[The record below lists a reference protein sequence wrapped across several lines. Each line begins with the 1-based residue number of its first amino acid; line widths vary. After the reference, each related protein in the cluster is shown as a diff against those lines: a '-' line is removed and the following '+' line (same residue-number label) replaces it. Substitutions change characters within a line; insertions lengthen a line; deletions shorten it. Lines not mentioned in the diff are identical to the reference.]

1 MYERF
6 TDRARKVMQ
15 LANQEAQRF
24 NHEYIGTEHILLGLV
39 KEGSGVAA
47 NVLKNLDVDLRKIR
61 LEVEKIVQSGP
72 DMVTMGKLP
81 QTPRAKKVIEYS
93 MEEARNLN
101 HNYVGTEHILL
112 GLLREQEGV
121 AAQVLMNL
129 GLKLEDVREEVLNL
143 LGHGM
148 ETSEGGERAPSSGGG
163 GGGGGKGGKSKTPA
177 LDSFGRDLTELARQ
191 GKLDPV
197 IGRTNEIERV
207 IQILSRRQK
216 NNPVLLGEAGVGKT
230 AIVEGFAQMV
240 VENNVPELLRD
251 KRIVVLDLAMMVA
264 GTKYRGQFEERIKA
278 VMNEVRRAKNT
289 ILFIDELHTLVG
301 AGGAEGAI
309 DASNVLKPALSRGE
323 LQCIGATTLD
333 EYRKYIEKD
342 GALERRFQTV
352 LVEPPSPD
360 EAVEILRGLR
370 DRYEAHHRV
379 RITDEGLKA
388 AVELSSRYITGR
400 CLPDKAIDVIDEAGA
415 RIRLKSMVRPP
426 DLKDLEEE
434 IERLNQAKEEA
445 VASQDFE
452 KAASLR
458 DKADKKKKEKDNLSR
473 DWREKAQES
482 DGLVDEE
489 VIAEVV
495 SKMTGIPL
503 QRLDSVTHVYMQPEE
518 KRLQLKEDSQDVV
531 VPPEVIEKLKPLLMP
546 AIVQERAN
554 TLVKDKDVA
563 RSQEEIREQSE
574 NKPATGLR
582 AHELQDKL
590 KELLTRKEYELY
602 EPKIRRVTMK
612 DGASA
617 RLLRMEDDL
626 KKRVISQTEAIK
638 SIARAVRRSR
648 SGLKNPKRPT
658 GVFVFAGPTG
668 VGKTLLAK
676 SLAAFMFGGQDALI
690 QIDMSEYMEK
700 HNVSRLIGAP
710 PGYVGYEEGGQLT
723 EKIRR
728 RPYAVVLL
736 DEIEKA
742 HPDVFNMLLQIM
754 EEGHLTDSFGRKVD
768 FKNTVIIMTT
778 NVGASAIH
786 SGDQFGF
793 GKKDE
798 DSSYEKMKERLKHEI
813 EREFK
818 PEFLGRIDDIIVFR
832 QLTRDDLKMIIDI
845 ELAKVRERLEEKGLK
860 LVLTDAAKEF
870 IIDKGSD
877 LDFGARPL
885 RRAIESYVEDP
896 LSEELLRGGFEGKN
910 LITLT
915 VVETGDQKHLSFD
928 ATAETEPTDQ
938 ALVGAGA
945 GAETPAGEKS

>member
-24 NHEYIGTEHILLGLV
+24 NHEYIGTEHVLLGLI

-61 LEVEKIVQSGP
+61 LEVEKLVQSGP

-129 GLKLEDVREEVLNL
+129 GLKLEEVREEVLNL
-143 LGHGM
+143 LGHGI
-148 ETSEGGERAPSSGGG
+148 EGSEGGERNPAGGG
-163 GGGGGKGGKSKTPA
+163 SSSESTKSNKSKTPA

-197 IGRTNEIERV
+197 IGREKEIERA
-207 IQILSRRQK
+207 IQILSRRTK

-230 AIVEGFAQMV
+230 AIVEGFAQRV
-240 VENNVPELLRD
+240 VDGNVPELLCDR
-251 KRIVVLDLAMMVA
+251 RIVVLDLAMMVA

-309 DASNVLKPALSRGE
+309 DASNVLKPALARGE
-323 LQCIGATTLD
+323 IQCIGATTLD

-342 GALERRFQTV
+342 QALDRRFQMITV
-352 LVEPPSPD
+352 DPSTKP
-360 EAVEILRGLR
+360 ETVEILKGLR

-379 RITDEGLKA
+379 QITDDALVA
-388 AVELSSRYITGR
+388 AVELSSRYITAR

-415 RIRLKSMVRPP
+415 RVRLKAMTRPP
-426 DLKDLEEE
+426 DLKEIDEEV
-434 IERLNQAKEEA
+434 ERLNKEKEEA
-445 VASQDFE
+445 VANQDFE
-452 KAASLR
+452 KAAALR
-458 DKADKKKKEKDNLSR
+458 DQADKLKKKKQSITR
-473 DWREKAQES
+473 DWREKSRET
-482 DGLVDEE
+482 DGVVDEE

-503 QRLDSVTHVYMQPEE
+503 TRMTT
-518 KRLQLKEDSQDVV
+518 EDSLRLM
-531 VPPEVIEKLKPLLMP
+531 EMEK
-546 AIVQERAN
+546 
-554 TLVKDKDVA
+554 
-563 RSQEEIREQSE
+563 
-574 NKPATGLR
+574 
-582 AHELQDKL
+582 
-590 KELLTRKEYELY
+590 
-602 EPKIRRVTMK
+602 
-612 DGASA
+612 
-617 RLLRMEDDL
+617 DL
-626 KKRVISQTEAIK
+626 HKRVISQDEAIK
-638 SIARAVRRSR
+638 SISKAVRRSR
-648 SGLKNPKRPT
+648 SGLKDPKRPT
-658 GVFVFAGPTG
+658 GCFIFAGPTG

-676 SLAAFMFGGQDALI
+676 ALAEFMFGDDEALI

-710 PGYVGYEEGGQLT
+710 PGYVGFEEGGQLT

-742 HPDVFNMLLQIM
+742 HPDVFNMLLQVM
-754 EEGHLTDSFGRKVD
+754 EEGRLTDSFGRNVD
-768 FKNTVIIMTT
+768 FRNTILIMTT
-778 NVGASAIH
+778 NAGAEAIKNE
-786 SGDQFGF
+786 SSFGF
-793 GKKDE
+793 QSPDD
-798 DSSYEKMKERLKHEI
+798 DSTYESMKTRVNERI
-813 EREFK
+813 EKVFR
-818 PEFLGRIDDIIVFR
+818 PEFLNRVDDVIIFR
-832 QLTRDDLKMIIDI
+832 HLDLNDLKEVV
-845 ELAKVRERLEEKGLK
+845 ELEVSKVRERLSERGLK
-860 LVLTDAAKEF
+860 LILTDEAKSF
-870 IIDKGSD
+870 LIKKGSNT
-877 LDFGARPL
+877 DFGARPL
-885 RRAIESYVEDP
+885 RRAIENYVEDP
-896 LSEELLRGGFEGKN
+896 LSEELLKGEFQGKDT
-910 LITLT
+910 ITVDVKKVGEAKQL
-915 VVETGDQKHLSFD
+915 VFD
-928 ATAETEPTDQ
+928 GSVTEPE
-938 ALVGAGA
+938 AVGAG
-945 GAETPAGEKS
+945 GGSTPKA

>member
-72 DMVTMGKLP
+72 ELVTMGKLP
-81 QTPRAKKVIEYS
+81 QTPRAKKVIEYA

-101 HNYVGTEHILL
+101 HNYVGTEHLLL
-112 GLLREQEGV
+112 GLIREQEGV

-143 LGHGM
+143 LGHGI
-148 ETSEGGERAPSSGGG
+148 EGGEGTSERGNPATAGAGAATGGSASGKSS
-163 GGGGGKGGKSKTPA
+163 KSKTPA

-191 GKLDPV
+191 SKLDPV
-197 IGRTNEIERV
+197 IGRENEIERV
-207 IQILSRRQK
+207 IQILCRRQK

-240 VENNVPELLRD
+240 VDGSVPELLRD

-278 VMNEVRRAKNT
+278 VMNEVKRAKNT

-342 GALERRFQTV
+342 GALERRFQRV
-352 LVEPPSPD
+352 DVEPPS
-360 EAVEILRGLR
+360 ATQTVEILKGLR
-370 DRYEAHHRV
+370 DRYEQHHRV
-379 RITDEGLKA
+379 QITDDALA
-388 AVELSSRYITGR
+388 SAVELSNRYITSR

-415 RIRLKSMVRPP
+415 RVRLKSMVRPP
-426 DLKDLEEE
+426 DLKELEDEV
-434 IERLNQAKEEA
+434 ERLNQAKEEA
-445 VASQDFE
+445 VANQDFE
-452 KAASLR
+452 KAAALR
-458 DKADKKKKEKDNLSR
+458 DQADKLKKKKENLTR
-473 DWREKAQES
+473 EWREKSKET
-482 DGLVDEE
+482 DGVVDAE
-489 VIAEVV
+489 VVAEVV

-503 QRLDSVTHVYMQPEE
+503 TRLSSEDAVRLLHMEDE
-518 KRLQLKEDSQDVV
+518 LHKRVV
-531 VPPEVIEKLKPLLMP
+531 
-546 AIVQERAN
+546 
-554 TLVKDKDVA
+554 
-563 RSQEEIREQSE
+563 SQEE
-574 NKPATGLR
+574 
-582 AHELQDKL
+582 
-590 KELLTRKEYELY
+590 
-602 EPKIRRVTMK
+602 
-612 DGASA
+612 
-617 RLLRMEDDL
+617 
-626 KKRVISQTEAIK
+626 AIK
-638 SIARAVRRSR
+638 QVAKAVRRSR
-648 SGLKNPKRPT
+648 SGLKDPKRPI
-658 GVFVFAGPTG
+658 GVFLFAGPTG
-668 VGKTLLAK
+668 VGKTLTAKTLAE
-676 SLAAFMFGGQDALI
+676 FMFGEQDALV

-768 FKNTVIIMTT
+768 FKNTIFIMTT
-778 NVGASAIH
+778 NAGAKVVSQ
-786 SGDQFGF
+786 GNTFGF
-793 GKKDE
+793 GKQDE
-798 DSSYEKMKERLKHEI
+798 DSSYERMKQRLMHEI
-813 EREFK
+813 ENEFK
-818 PEFLGRIDDIIVFR
+818 PEFLGRLDELVVFR
-832 QLTRDDLKMIIDI
+832 PLTRDHLKSIVDI
-845 ELAKVRERLEEKGLK
+845 ELAKVRQRLGEKNMQLVMTDEAREFIVEKGNA
-860 LVLTDAAKEF
+860 TEY
-870 IIDKGSD
+870 
-877 LDFGARPL
+877 GARPL
-885 RRAIESYVEDP
+885 RRAVENYIEDP
-896 LSEELLRGGFEGKN
+896 LAEELLKGSFEGN
-910 LITLT
+910 NRVT
-915 VVETGDQKHLSFD
+915 VVIKEVGEIKHLEFEASNS
-928 ATAETEPTDQ
+928 EPEPQ
-938 ALVGAGA
+938 LAV
-945 GAETPAGEKS
+945 AGEVSGEAAV